1 MGLQNLKI
9 YVKRRFSMV
18 CKKYIA
24 IILSILLVFSSSS
37 IVFADIQKK
46 EKALTIYENQKTF
59 QYKENVVNHLNEL
72 LYRFNKSVDNIYV
85 NDYKKGNLTKYDS
98 VFVINIE
105 NEINNTD
112 LLDDLANYKN
122 SIYQIGNRT
131 EDFLSYSKKYDL
143 IYDKNINS
151 INELNYKGKS

>member
-1 MGLQNLKI
+1 M
-9 YVKRRFSMV
+9 FS
-18 CKKYIA
+18 
-24 IILSILLVFSSSS
+24 
-37 IVFADIQKK
+37 
-46 EKALTIYENQKTF
+46 
-59 QYKENVVNHLNEL
+59 
-72 LYRFNKSVDNIYV
+72 KSAVNIYV
-85 NDYKKGNLTKYDS
+85 NDYKKGNITKYDS

-122 SIYQIGNRT
+122 SIYWIGNRI

>member
-1 MGLQNLKI
+1 M
-9 YVKRRFSMV
+9 FS
-18 CKKYIA
+18 
-24 IILSILLVFSSSS
+24 
-37 IVFADIQKK
+37 
-46 EKALTIYENQKTF
+46 
-59 QYKENVVNHLNEL
+59 
-72 LYRFNKSVDNIYV
+72 KSAVNIYV

-122 SIYQIGNRT
+122 SIYQIGNRI